1 MSLGADSLTPCLPAA
16 AAQNL
21 VDTFIVSQSAGTD
34 VTLEANMVDF
44 PAPSYT
50 SVGFWG
56 TVANFYGIFM
66 VIAILYPIS
75 NVIRGL
81 VTEKGQRPSV
91 HWSSL
96 SLNDKIAE
104 GVACQPK
111 VSRTSDSGSTHCL
124 CASELSG

>member
-1 MSLGADSLTPCLPAA
+1 M
-16 AAQNL
+16 
-21 VDTFIVSQSAGTD
+21 SQSAGTD

-81 VTEKGQRPSV
+81 VTEKGQRPST
-91 HWSSL
+91 
-96 SLNDKIAE
+96 A
-104 GVACQPK
+104 
-111 VSRTSDSGSTHCL
+111 RR
-124 CASELSG
+124 